1 MKNVQSPDDV
11 RKVAM
16 ALDRAL
22 ENKNLDLVTS
32 KFADDCTIE
41 LLNVKLVGKEG
52 VKKWFNWLFKH
63 VAEIKFTPVTIMV
76 EGDTFFEEYIVTARL
91 YDGEQTT
98 SKQAEVLVFE
108 NYQVKILRIYFDRL
122 DFASSV
128 AKNIISKTIVK
139 ELIKKSIDDLL

>member
-1 MKNVQSPDDV
+1 MKNVQSPDEI

-32 KFADDCTIE
+32 KFADDCSVE

-63 VAEIKFTPVTIMV
+63 VAEIRFTPVTIMV
-76 EGDTFFEEYIVTARL
+76 EGDTFFEEYIVNARL

-108 NYQVKILRIYFDRL
+108 NYQVKTLRIYFDRL

-139 ELIKKSIDDLL
+139 ELIKKSIDDLI

>member
-1 MKNVQSPDDV
+1 MKNDQSPDKI
-11 RKVAM
+11 RKVAL

-22 ENKNLDLVTS
+22 EEKNLDLVTS
-32 KFADDCTIE
+32 KFADDCSIE
-41 LLNVKLVGKEG
+41 LLNVELFGKEG

-63 VAEIKFTPVTIMV
+63 VAEIKFMPVTIMV
-76 EGDTFFEEYIVTARL
+76 NGDTFFEEYIVKAKL
-91 YDGEQTT
+91 YDDEQTS

-108 NYQVKILRIYFDRL
+108 SYQIKKLRIYFDRL

-139 ELIKKSIDDLL
+139 ELIKKSIDDLI